1 MNLIDVCLKIKDTIQ
16 SLEEE
21 KKDKINKISEEYDR
35 QIDEY
40 KQAFEINRKLNTACI
55 YCNGTGEVDEG
66 DGCSYESRYIK
77 VKCGQCYGTGIK
89 HDWGENTCIYVRTAV
104 V

>member
-21 KKDKINKISEEYDR
+21 KKDEINKISEKYDK

-40 KQAFEINRKLNTACI
+40 KQAFEINRKLNTACV
-55 YCNGTGEVDEG
+55 YCNGTGKVNIS
-66 DGCSYESRYIK
+66 DGYDYQSGYTEIN
-77 VKCGQCYGTGIK
+77 CGECNGTGIK
-89 HDWGENTCIYVRTAV
+89 HD
-104 V
+104 